1 MTKTPVTKKTPVP
14 APETAPIEE
23 KEKVPV
29 KAKSFDAN
37 DYIPCR
43 CVKGH
48 YVCIRNTKSGS
59 AYPFYGYGDEQEIEF
74 QDLRGL
80 VTARSGFLFDP
91 SIIILDD
98 DVLNL
103 PQFKKLKDI
112 YERTFSTEDIDALFE
127 LDDLTFKERLLSA
140 TNGTKDLILASVT
153 RMLKEGTF
161 ESIAKL
167 RMIDEV
173 FKTNLKDFI

>member
-1 MTKTPVTKKTPVP
+1 MTKTTTTQKAPVVTPEIDKV
-14 APETAPIEE
+14 EE
-23 KEKVPV
+23 KPV
-29 KAKSFDAN
+29 VTQKTFNPN
-37 DYIPCR
+37 DYISCR

-98 DVLNL
+98 NVLNL
-103 PQFKKLKDI
+103 PQFTKLKAL
-112 YERTFSTEDIDALFE
+112 YEKTFCAEDVDALFE
-127 LDDLTFKERLLSA
+127 LDDISFRGKLMSA
-140 TNGTKDLILASVT
+140 TNGTKELILSTVT

-161 ESIAKL
+161 ESITKL

-173 FKTNLKDFI
+173 FKTDLKEFI

>member
-1 MTKTPVTKKTPVP
+1 MTKTPVTKKTPAP

-29 KAKSFDAN
+29 KAKTFDAN

-103 PQFKKLKDI
+103 PDRK
-112 YERTFSTEDIDALFE
+112 
-127 LDDLTFKERLLSA
+127 
-140 TNGTKDLILASVT
+140 SV
-153 RMLKEGTF
+153 
-161 ESIAKL
+161 
-167 RMIDEV
+167 V
-173 FKTNLKDFI
+173 